1 MGWWDYFTQGRNR
14 PMKSLPTR
22 RILPKNQS
30 RTEESHLPKD
40 LQKKRSG
47 PNSAPITPDQQGNAA
62 NPTRISH
69 HTEPMPT
76 NFHHKPDTKDK
87 PMLKQNI
94 SARKMQPATKGPMKL
109 EALESIID
117 WEKFRPPPPGMN
129 TGQPLDSSKVPP
141 SQPTW
146 QYPTTSTGPFQR
158 HLKIT
163 ASRITPAEPVV
174 WFSPLIREPES
185 YTAATV
191 GTPTLFTDT

>member
-1 MGWWDYFTQGRNR
+1 
-14 PMKSLPTR
+14 
-22 RILPKNQS
+22 
-30 RTEESHLPKD
+30 
-40 LQKKRSG
+40 
-47 PNSAPITPDQQGNAA
+47 
-62 NPTRISH
+62 
-69 HTEPMPT
+69 
-76 NFHHKPDTKDK
+76 
-87 PMLKQNI
+87 MLKQNI

-174 WFSPLIREPES
+174 CSRRLPES
-185 YTAATV
+185 QSGNTATCSPCAK
-191 GTPTLFTDT
+191 TPTT